1 MQAIIFLS
9 IALASCV
16 WALRFESK
24 KSGKSTQPRKWN
36 GQFDKKAFVTYS
48 DINGG
53 LE

>member
-1 MQAIIFLS
+1 MTATIFLS

-24 KSGKSTQPRKWN
+24 QTKRTYNRKWN
-36 GQFDKKAFVTYS
+36 GQFDKKDFVTYS

-53 LE
+53 L

>member
-1 MQAIIFLS
+1 MTATIFLS

-16 WALRFESK
+16 WALRFEAKNK
-24 KSGKSTQPRKWN
+24 KVSQPRKWN